1 MHYFFWGCLRESR
14 FRELL
19 LSSISCTLSSRG
31 CLVGRASFARCFL
44 PLLSALASERASFSP
59 LVSCSLLVEQIRE
72 SKRPELVLQN
82 SLGTPQEWQ
91 GSLFICPSPHP
102 EGAGIV
108 KEVIFSSLICTTNW
122 TQISFFFHEKCFKFC
137 SALSFTLP
145 TTKLLQ
151 KSWMFHSLTQ
161 MYSKNFNSL
170 FLSFWILNTPQH
182 AQASLKT

>member
-122 TQISFFFHEKCFKFC
+122 TQISFFFMKSASNSVLHYLSPFQLLNYCKNLECFIV
-137 SALSFTLP
+137 
-145 TTKLLQ
+145 LLRC
-151 KSWMFHSLTQ
+151 
-161 MYSKNFNSL
+161 
-170 FLSFWILNTPQH
+170 I
-182 AQASLKT
+182 LKTSILYFYHFES